1 MSTGNSSTYRTL
13 DLVKAVCFGWAE
25 HYGLKETEVQVLQFI
40 ALRGKRN
47 EAEMSFA
54 WFPLGGQEWWA
65 AHMGMSVNKLK
76 KALAGLRKR
85 RMIVNLEGSQNS
97 ALFVST
103 KGYGIPEGV
112 MYSAYW
118 WYKDREDIRF
128 TRAPNTPE
136 ELISDS
142 ELEIPEVPNPHS
154 EVPNPHSEVPEWHL
168 GFCISPDQS
177 AEIAIYP
184 YKEPEKNTQ
193 LFTQGTTLSGSSLK
207 KDKNLRYEDEW
218 SIPSDAKPVRSAK
231 KPVDDFAI
239 PKEAREK
246 KSRPTVPSSRLTD
259 MFFDEWSKA
268 RITKVSLSVP
278 WNSKR
283 VFQNQLNKLLEVH
296 TEEEIASSMKV
307 FFRMVLAGQVTL
319 KSDELWKD
327 FWNNRGRAVKIS
339 RQQNT
344 AVTAD
349 QEEELR
355 RWRERQSK

>member
-1 MSTGNSSTYRTL
+1 
-13 DLVKAVCFGWAE
+13 
-25 HYGLKETEVQVLQFI
+25 
-40 ALRGKRN
+40 
-47 EAEMSFA
+47 
-54 WFPLGGQEWWA
+54 
-65 AHMGMSVNKLK
+65 
-76 KALAGLRKR
+76 
-85 RMIVNLEGSQNS
+85 
-97 ALFVST
+97 
-103 KGYGIPEGV
+103 
-112 MYSAYW
+112 
-118 WYKDREDIRF
+118 
-128 TRAPNTPE
+128 
-136 ELISDS
+136 
-142 ELEIPEVPNPHS
+142 
-154 EVPNPHSEVPEWHL
+154 L

-344 AVTAD
+344 AVN
-349 QEEELR
+349 R
-355 RWRERQSK
+355 